1 MKEANANH
9 FGFVTTPCVDSR
21 GFFLSNSRDIIN
33 CVAIKREDNSTM
45 KSRTYIDRMVKL
57 GMLTAL
63 SIILVYAIH
72 FPIFPTASYLEYDM
86 ADVPILIGTF
96 LYGPWW
102 GLGLTAVV
110 SVLQW
115 LLVSPQSLWVGA
127 VMHFLATGSY
137 VVAAGLLYSRFH
149 SRKAAIIGM
158 AIGSVLQ
165 TLMMIPMNLIFTVHF
180 FGVPREAVI
189 ALLPTAIIPFNA
201 IKTVAN
207 SIITFLLYK
216 RVSKVFEKNLVKPR
230 EVQQISPE
238 QPK

>member
-1 MKEANANH
+1 MKQ
-9 FGFVTTPCVDSR
+9 
-21 GFFLSNSRDIIN
+21 
-33 CVAIKREDNSTM
+33 
-45 KSRTYIDRMVKL
+45 RTYIDRMVKL

-72 FPIFPTASYLEYDM
+72 FPIFPAAAYLEYDM

-137 VVAAGLLYSRFH
+137 VVAAGLIYSHNKTRTAVLF
-149 SRKAAIIGM
+149 GM
-158 AIGSVLQ
+158 ALGALLQ
-165 TLMMIPMNLIFTVHF
+165 TLMMIPMNLIFTVNF

-201 IKTVAN
+201 IKTIAN

-216 RVSKVFEKNLVKPR
+216 RVSKLFEKNLVKPR
-230 EVQQISPE
+230 ELPVE
-238 QPK
+238 

>member
-1 MKEANANH
+1 MKQ
-9 FGFVTTPCVDSR
+9 
-21 GFFLSNSRDIIN
+21 
-33 CVAIKREDNSTM
+33 
-45 KSRTYIDRMVKL
+45 RTYVDRMVKL
-57 GMLTAL
+57 GMLTAI

-72 FPIFPTASYLEYDM
+72 FPIFPSATYLEYDM

-102 GLGLTAVV
+102 GLALTAVV

-137 VVAAGLLYSRFH
+137 VVAAGLIYQRNKT
-149 SRKAAIIGM
+149 RNAALIGM
-158 AIGSVLQ
+158 GVGSLLQ

-180 FGVPREAVI
+180 FGVPREVVI

-201 IKTVAN
+201 IKTIVN

-216 RVSKVFEKNLVKPR
+216 RVAKLFEKDLVKARTLPN
-230 EVQQISPE
+230 E
-238 QPK
+238 

>member
-1 MKEANANH
+1 MKQ
-9 FGFVTTPCVDSR
+9 
-21 GFFLSNSRDIIN
+21 
-33 CVAIKREDNSTM
+33 
-45 KSRTYIDRMVKL
+45 RTYIDRMVKL

-72 FPIFPTASYLEYDM
+72 FPIFPAAAYLEYDM

-102 GLGLTAVV
+102 GLALTAVV
-110 SVLQW
+110 SLLQW
-115 LLVSPQSLWVGA
+115 LLVSPQSQWVGA
-127 VMHFLATGSY
+127 AMHFFATGSY
-137 VVAAGLLYSRFH
+137 VVAAGLLYARNKT
-149 SRKAAIIGM
+149 RTTAIIGM
-158 AIGSVLQ
+158 GVGSVLQ

-216 RVSKVFEKNLVKPR
+216 RVAKLLEKDLDKTRTLPN
-230 EVQQISPE
+230 E
-238 QPK
+238 

>member
-1 MKEANANH
+1 MSQRN
-9 FGFVTTPCVDSR
+9 G
-21 GFFLSNSRDIIN
+21 
-33 CVAIKREDNSTM
+33 
-45 KSRTYIDRMVKL
+45 IDRLVKL

-72 FPIFPTASYLEYDM
+72 FPIFPSASFLEYDM

-102 GLGLTAVV
+102 GLALTGLV
-110 SVLQW
+110 SLLQW

-127 VMHFLATGSY
+127 VMHFCATGAY
-137 VVAAGLLYSRFH
+137 VVAAGLIYQKSR
-149 SRKAAIIGM
+149 SRTGALIGM
-158 AIGSVLQ
+158 AVGSVLQ

-180 FGVPREAVI
+180 FGVPKETVL

-207 SIITFLLYK
+207 SLLTFLLYK
-216 RVSKVFEKNLVKPR
+216 RVSKLFERNLLAKQTGIPPTNGAA
-230 EVQQISPE
+230 E
-238 QPK
+238 

>member
-1 MKEANANH
+1 M
-9 FGFVTTPCVDSR
+9 SQR
-21 GFFLSNSRDIIN
+21 SS
-33 CVAIKREDNSTM
+33 
-45 KSRTYIDRMVKL
+45 IDRLVKL

-72 FPIFPTASYLEYDM
+72 FPIFPSASFLEYDM

-102 GLGLTAVV
+102 GLALTGVV

-127 VMHFLATGSY
+127 AMHFCATGSY
-137 VVAAGLLYSRFH
+137 VIAAGLIYRYNR
-149 SRKAAIIGM
+149 SRKGALIGM
-158 AIGSVLQ
+158 AVGSALQ

-180 FGVPREAVI
+180 FGVPKETVI

-207 SIITFLLYK
+207 SLITFLLYK
-216 RVSKVFEKNLVKPR
+216 RVSRLFERNLLEPHSKVPPQK
-230 EVQQISPE
+230 
-238 QPK
+238 

>member
-1 MKEANANH
+1 MKQ
-9 FGFVTTPCVDSR
+9 
-21 GFFLSNSRDIIN
+21 
-33 CVAIKREDNSTM
+33 
-45 KSRTYIDRMVKL
+45 RTYVDRMVKL
-57 GMLTAL
+57 GMLTAI

-72 FPIFPTASYLEYDM
+72 FPIFPSATYLEYDM

-102 GLGLTAVV
+102 GLALTAVV

-127 VMHFLATGSY
+127 VMHFFATGSY
-137 VVAAGLLYSRFH
+137 VVAAGLIYQRNKT
-149 SRKAAIIGM
+149 RNAALIGM
-158 AIGSVLQ
+158 GVGSLLQ

-180 FGVPREAVI
+180 FGVPREVVI

-201 IKTVAN
+201 IKTIVN

-216 RVSKVFEKNLVKPR
+216 RVAKLFEKDLVKARTLPN
-230 EVQQISPE
+230 E
-238 QPK
+238 

>member
-1 MKEANANH
+1 MKQ
-9 FGFVTTPCVDSR
+9 
-21 GFFLSNSRDIIN
+21 
-33 CVAIKREDNSTM
+33 
-45 KSRTYIDRMVKL
+45 RTYIDRMVKL

-72 FPIFPTASYLEYDM
+72 FPIFPTAAFLEYDM

-137 VVAAGLLYSRFH
+137 VVAAGLIYSHNKTRTAVLF
-149 SRKAAIIGM
+149 GM
-158 AIGSVLQ
+158 ALGALLQ

-180 FGVPREAVI
+180 FNTHGRPEKFPMDFVIFNGHITKEEFIEERGDQWARYEEQGITEKFQVEKSSGVLYDFFFKGFGFSAV
-189 ALLPTAIIPFNA
+189 LTGLMLVCF
-201 IKTVAN
+201 VLY
-207 SIITFLLYK
+207 TFY
-216 RVSKVFEKNLVKPR
+216 S
-230 EVQQISPE
+230 
-238 QPK
+238 

>member
-1 MKEANANH
+1 MKQ
-9 FGFVTTPCVDSR
+9 
-21 GFFLSNSRDIIN
+21 
-33 CVAIKREDNSTM
+33 
-45 KSRTYIDRMVKL
+45 RTYIDRMVKL

-72 FPIFPTASYLEYDM
+72 FPIFPAASYLEYDM

-102 GLGLTAVV
+102 GLALTAVV
-110 SVLQW
+110 SLLQW

-127 VMHFLATGSY
+127 VMHFFATGSY
-137 VVAAGLLYSRFH
+137 VVAARLIYSKHRT
-149 SRKAAIIGM
+149 RTAAIFGM
-158 AIGSVLQ
+158 ALGAILQ

-180 FGVPREAVI
+180 FGVPKETVI

-216 RVSKVFEKNLVKPR
+216 RVAKLFEKNLIGQKRQLR
-230 EVQQISPE
+230 EE
-238 QPK
+238 

>member
-1 MKEANANH
+1 MKQ
-9 FGFVTTPCVDSR
+9 
-21 GFFLSNSRDIIN
+21 
-33 CVAIKREDNSTM
+33 
-45 KSRTYIDRMVKL
+45 RTYIDRMVKL

-72 FPIFPTASYLEYDM
+72 FPIFPAAAYLEYDM

-102 GLGLTAVV
+102 GLALTAVV
-110 SVLQW
+110 SLLQW
-115 LLVSPQSLWVGA
+115 LLVSPQSQWVGA
-127 VMHFLATGSY
+127 AMHFFATGSY
-137 VVAAGLLYSRFH
+137 VVAAGLLYARNKT
-149 SRKAAIIGM
+149 RTTAIIGM
-158 AIGSVLQ
+158 GVGSVLQ

-216 RVSKVFEKNLVKPR
+216 RVAKLLEKDLVKTR
-230 EVQQISPE
+230 TL
-238 QPK
+238 PKE

>member
-1 MKEANANH
+1 MIQK
-9 FGFVTTPCVDSR
+9 
-21 GFFLSNSRDIIN
+21 
-33 CVAIKREDNSTM
+33 
-45 KSRTYIDRMVKL
+45 KSIDRLVKL

-72 FPIFPTASYLEYDM
+72 FPIFPSASFLEYDM

-102 GLGLTAVV
+102 GLALTAVV

-115 LLVSPQSLWVGA
+115 LLVSPNGMWVGA
-127 VMHFLATGSY
+127 VMHFCATGSY
-137 VVAAGLLYSRFH
+137 VIAAGLIYGKMH
-149 SRKAAIIGM
+149 SIKGALIGM
-158 AIGSVLQ
+158 GVGAVLQ

-180 FGVPREAVI
+180 FGYPYEAVV

-201 IKTVAN
+201 IKAVAN

-216 RVSKVFEKNLVKPR
+216 RIAKLFRMEIVKSGSKADDIR
-230 EVQQISPE
+230 QQS
-238 QPK
+238 

>member
-1 MKEANANH
+1 MKQ
-9 FGFVTTPCVDSR
+9 
-21 GFFLSNSRDIIN
+21 
-33 CVAIKREDNSTM
+33 
-45 KSRTYIDRMVKL
+45 RTYVDRMVKL

-72 FPIFPTASYLEYDM
+72 FPIFPAAPYLEYDM

-102 GLGLTAVV
+102 GLALTAIV
-110 SVLQW
+110 SLLQW
-115 LLVSPQSLWVGA
+115 LLVSPQSMWVGA
-127 VMHFLATGSY
+127 VMHFCATGSY
-137 VVAAGLLYSRFH
+137 VIAAGLLYSRNKT
-149 SRKAAIIGM
+149 RNMALIGM
-158 AIGSVLQ
+158 AIGAVLQ

-216 RVSKVFEKNLVKPR
+216 RVAKLLERDIVKARTLPN
-230 EVQQISPE
+230 E
-238 QPK
+238 

>member
-1 MKEANANH
+1 MSQRN
-9 FGFVTTPCVDSR
+9 G
-21 GFFLSNSRDIIN
+21 
-33 CVAIKREDNSTM
+33 
-45 KSRTYIDRMVKL
+45 IDRLVKL

-72 FPIFPTASYLEYDM
+72 FPIFPSASFLEYDM

-102 GLGLTAVV
+102 GLALTGLV
-110 SVLQW
+110 SLLQW

-127 VMHFLATGSY
+127 VMHFCATGAY
-137 VVAAGLLYSRFH
+137 VVAAGLIYQKGRSRTG
-149 SRKAAIIGM
+149 ALIGM
-158 AIGSVLQ
+158 AVGSVLQ

-180 FGVPREAVI
+180 FGVPKETVL

-207 SIITFLLYK
+207 SLLTFLLYK
-216 RVSKVFEKNLVKPR
+216 RVSKLFERNLLAKQTGIPPTNGAA
-230 EVQQISPE
+230 E
-238 QPK
+238 

>member
-1 MKEANANH
+1 MKQ
-9 FGFVTTPCVDSR
+9 
-21 GFFLSNSRDIIN
+21 
-33 CVAIKREDNSTM
+33 
-45 KSRTYIDRMVKL
+45 RTYIDRMVKL

-72 FPIFPTASYLEYDM
+72 FPIFPAAAFLEYDM

-137 VVAAGLLYSRFH
+137 VVAAGLIYSHNKTRTAVLF
-149 SRKAAIIGM
+149 GM
-158 AIGSVLQ
+158 ALGALLQ

-201 IKTVAN
+201 IKTIAN
-207 SIITFLLYK
+207 SILTFLLYK
-216 RVSKVFEKNLVKPR
+216 RVSKLFEKNLMKPR
-230 EVQQISPE
+230 ELPAE
-238 QPK
+238 

>member
-1 MKEANANH
+1 MSQRN
-9 FGFVTTPCVDSR
+9 G
-21 GFFLSNSRDIIN
+21 
-33 CVAIKREDNSTM
+33 
-45 KSRTYIDRMVKL
+45 IDRLVKL

-72 FPIFPTASYLEYDM
+72 FPIFPSASFLEYDM

-102 GLGLTAVV
+102 GLALTGLV
-110 SVLQW
+110 SLLQW

-127 VMHFLATGSY
+127 VMHFCATGAY
-137 VVAAGLLYSRFH
+137 AVAAGLIYQKSR
-149 SRKAAIIGM
+149 SRTGALIGM
-158 AIGSVLQ
+158 AVGSVLQ

-180 FGVPREAVI
+180 FGYPQDVVI
-189 ALLPTAIIPFNA
+189 GLLPITCAFNG

-216 RVSKVFEKNLVKPR
+216 RISKIFERNLIKPR
-230 EVQQISPE
+230 EAQKITAGEP
-238 QPK
+238 

>member
-1 MKEANANH
+1 MKQ
-9 FGFVTTPCVDSR
+9 
-21 GFFLSNSRDIIN
+21 
-33 CVAIKREDNSTM
+33 
-45 KSRTYIDRMVKL
+45 RTYVDRMVKL
-57 GMLTAL
+57 GMLTAI

-72 FPIFPTASYLEYDM
+72 FPIFPAATYLEYDM

-102 GLGLTAVV
+102 GLALTAVV

-137 VVAAGLLYSRFH
+137 VVAAGLIYRHNKSRT
-149 SRKAAIIGM
+149 AALIGM
-158 AIGSVLQ
+158 GIGSLLQ

-180 FGVPREAVI
+180 FGVPREVVI
-189 ALLPTAIIPFNA
+189 ALLPTVIIPFNA
-201 IKTVAN
+201 IKTVVN

-216 RVSKVFEKNLVKPR
+216 RVAKLLEKDLVKARTLPN
-230 EVQQISPE
+230 E
-238 QPK
+238 

>member
-1 MKEANANH
+1 MSQRN
-9 FGFVTTPCVDSR
+9 G
-21 GFFLSNSRDIIN
+21 
-33 CVAIKREDNSTM
+33 
-45 KSRTYIDRMVKL
+45 IDRLVKL

-72 FPIFPTASYLEYDM
+72 FPIFPSATFLEYDM

-102 GLGLTAVV
+102 GLALTGVV
-110 SVLQW
+110 SLLQW

-127 VMHFLATGSY
+127 VMHFCATGAY
-137 VVAAGLLYSRFH
+137 VVAAGLIYRRNRTRAGAL
-149 SRKAAIIGM
+149 IGM
-158 AIGSVLQ
+158 AVGAVLQ

-180 FGVPREAVI
+180 FGVPRETVV

-207 SIITFLLYK
+207 SILTFLLYK
-216 RVSKVFEKNLVKPR
+216 RVSKLFERNLFSRQANDAPL
-230 EVQQISPE
+230 P
-238 QPK
+238 